1 MLVGAWPDPPSRAG
15 EWAVPDYDYYGLLA
29 ATWDTW
35 RDDTAN
41 WKDRCFY
48 RDIVGQYGEPV
59 LDIGCGTGRLLLDY
73 LAEGI
78 DADGVDN
85 SAEML
90 GICAANAKRRGLQA
104 PALHQQQLEHL
115 DLPRSYRTILGA
127 SSVLQLIPDPDA
139 AAGALR
145 RILGHLQPGG
155 AFVTP
160 FAFEWRP
167 GDPLDTG
174 WELLF
179 EKPRPA
185 DGATVR
191 ARTREWREPARQL
204 WHTEQRFEVEI
215 NGHVVQA
222 EHHRRSPEGRWYT
235 QPQASG
241 LFRAAGF
248 SGIRLLSGFTRE
260 PAREQDRLYCVLG
273 ERPPAS

>member
-1 MLVGAWPDPPSRAG
+1 M
-15 EWAVPDYDYYGLLA
+15 PDYDYYGLLA
-29 ATWDTW
+29 STWDIW
-35 RDDTAN
+35 RDDTAK
-41 WKDRCFY
+41 WRDRFFY
-48 RDIVGQYGEPV
+48 LDIIGQYGEPV

-78 DADGVDN
+78 DVDGVDS

-90 GICAANAKRRGLQA
+90 GICRAKARRQGLRP
-104 PALHQQQLEHL
+104 PALYQQRMETL

-127 SSVLQLIPDPDA
+127 SSVLQLIPEPAA

-145 RILGHLQPGG
+145 RILGHLQPSG

-160 FAFEWRP
+160 FAFQWRP

-179 EKPRPA
+179 EKPRPT

-191 ARTREWREPARQL
+191 AWTREWQEPAGQV

-215 NGHVVQA
+215 NGTVVQT
-222 EHHRRSPEGRWYT
+222 EHHRRFPEGRWYT
-235 QPQASG
+235 QAQASE
-241 LFRAAGF
+241 LFRSAGY
-248 SGIRLLSGFTRE
+248 GNIRLFGGFTHE
-260 PAREQDRLYCVLG
+260 PAREQDRLFCVLG
-273 ERPPAS
+273 ERPAPP

>member
-1 MLVGAWPDPPSRAG
+1 M
-15 EWAVPDYDYYGLLA
+15 PDYDYYGLLA
-29 ATWDTW
+29 STWDIW

-41 WKDRCFY
+41 WSDRFFY
-48 RDIVGQYGEPV
+48 LDIIGQYGEPV

-73 LAEGI
+73 FAEGI
-78 DADGVDN
+78 DVDGVDS

-90 GICAANAKRRGLQA
+90 DICRAKAKRQGLRS
-104 PALHQQQLEHL
+104 PALYQQQVEHL
-115 DLPRSYRTILGA
+115 NLPRSYRTILGA
-127 SSVLQLIPDPDA
+127 SSVLQLITEPA
-139 AAGALR
+139 AAARALR
-145 RILGHLQPGG
+145 RILSHLEPGG
-155 AFVTP
+155 AFVTS

-191 ARTREWREPARQL
+191 AWTREWREPADQE

-215 NGHVVQA
+215 DGTVIQT

-235 QPQASG
+235 QAQASE
-241 LFRAAGF
+241 LFGAAGCA
-248 SGIRLLSGFTRE
+248 GIRLFQGFTHE

-273 ERPPAS
+273 ERPAQP